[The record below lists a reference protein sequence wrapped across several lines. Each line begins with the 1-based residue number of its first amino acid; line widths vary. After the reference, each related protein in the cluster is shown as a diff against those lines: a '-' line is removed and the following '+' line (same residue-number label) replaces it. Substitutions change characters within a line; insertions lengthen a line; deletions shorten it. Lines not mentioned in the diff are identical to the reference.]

1 MSTAL
6 QPQFNTSAVLNVPA
20 TQALSRHEPETQRT
34 FERLPPH
41 SLEAEQAL
49 LGALL
54 HNNLAFEKVAEF
66 LRPEHFSDSSH
77 GRIFEAISHLISR
90 GHIADPI
97 TLKEY
102 FDRDNAL
109 SEVGG
114 GQYLAQLA
122 ASVVSII
129 NTEDYGR
136 KIHDFYLRR
145 QLIDVGEGVV
155 NDAHT
160 YDLEVS
166 ASDQIEVAEK
176 KLFDLATVGQ
186 QERGLQT
193 FSSALK
199 QALISA
205 EVAYKRD
212 SHVVGV
218 TSGFKKMDECLGGFH
233 PSDLIILAGRPSMG
247 KTALATNLAFNAA
260 LATLDKQEGAPVA
273 FFSLEMSS
281 EQLANR
287 ILGQE
292 AGLSSDLIRRGD
304 IGKSDFPR
312 LVEVSN
318 RLNSLPFFI
327 DDTPALS
334 VPALRTRARRLKRQ
348 EGLGMIVIDY
358 LQLLSSPG
366 KKSSENRVQ
375 ELSEITR
382 NLKALAKELNV
393 PVIALSQLSRAVEQ
407 RDDKRPQLSDLRESG
422 SIEQDADVVMFVYRD
437 EYYLAR
443 KQPTGSDEK
452 VAEWQNALNAVTNIA
467 EVIIAKQRHGPIGI
481 IKLHFEGR
489 LTKFSDL
496 ADPAHSAVSYG

>member
-1 MSTAL
+1 MNTVL
-6 QPQFNTSAVLNVPA
+6 QPQFELPPSPSLDYES
-20 TQALSRHEPETQRT
+20 L
-34 FERLPPH
+34 ERLPPH

-54 HNNLAFEKVAEF
+54 HNNLTFERVGEF
-66 LRPEHFSDSSH
+66 LRPEHFSDPTH
-77 GRIFEAISHLISR
+77 ARIFEAISHLIGR

-102 FDRDNAL
+102 FDRDNTL
-109 SEVGG
+109 QEVGG

-122 ASVVSII
+122 GSVISII

-136 KIHDFYLRR
+136 KIYDFYLRR
-145 QLIDVGEGVV
+145 QLIDVGEGIV
-155 NDAHT
+155 NEAHT
-160 YDLEVS
+160 YDLDIS
-166 ASDQIEVAEK
+166 ATNQIELAEK

-186 QERGLQT
+186 QERGLQI

-199 QALISA
+199 QALTNA

-218 TSGFKKMDECLGGFH
+218 TTGFKKLDEWLGGFH
-233 PSDLIILAGRPSMG
+233 PSDLVILAGRPSMG

-260 LATLDKQEGAPVA
+260 RAALEKKEGAAVA

-304 IGKSDFPR
+304 IGKSDFPK
-312 LVEVSN
+312 LVEVSS
-318 RLNSLPFFI
+318 RLNSIPFFI

-334 VPALRTRARRLKRQ
+334 VPALRTRARRLMRQ
-348 EGLGMIVIDY
+348 TGLGMIVIDY

-366 KKSSENRVQ
+366 RKSAENRVV

-382 NLKALAKELNV
+382 GLKALAKELNV
-393 PVIALSQLSRAVEQ
+393 PVLALSQLSRAVEQ
-407 RDDKRPQLSDLRESG
+407 RDDKRPQLADLRESG
-422 SIEQDADVVMFVYRD
+422 SIEQDADVVMFIYRE
-437 EYYLAR
+437 EYYLSR
-443 KQPTGSDEK
+443 KKPTGSDDK
-452 VAEWQNALNAVTNIA
+452 VAEWERSMKAVEKIA
-467 EVIIAKQRHGPIGI
+467 EVIMAKQRHGPIGTVQ
-481 IKLHFEGR
+481 LHFEGR

-496 ADPAHSAVSYG
+496 ADNAQLQAYSG

>member
-1 MSTAL
+1 MGTAL
-6 QPQFNTSAVLNVPA
+6 EQKVKSSVPLDSL
-20 TQALSRHEPETQRT
+20 Q
-34 FERLPPH
+34 RLPPH
-41 SLEAEQAL
+41 SVEAEQAL

-54 HNNLAFEKVAEF
+54 HNNLAFERVAEF
-66 LRPEHFSDSSH
+66 LRPEHFSDPTH
-77 GRIFEAISHLISR
+77 GRIYEAISQLIMR
-90 GHIADPI
+90 NHIADPI

-109 SEVGG
+109 AEVGG
-114 GQYLAQLA
+114 GQYLAELA

-145 QLIDVGEGVV
+145 QLVDVGEGIV

-160 YDLEVS
+160 YDLDV
-166 ASDQIEVAEK
+166 AATDQIEIAEK
-176 KLFDLATVGQ
+176 KLFDLASTGQ
-186 QERGLQT
+186 KERGLET

-199 QALISA
+199 QALVSA

-218 TSGFKKMDECLGGFH
+218 TTGFKKVDECLGGFH
-233 PSDLIILAGRPSMG
+233 PSDLIIVAGRPSMG
-247 KTALATNLAFNAA
+247 KTALTTNFAFNAA
-260 LATLDKQEGAPVA
+260 RAALEKNEGGAVA
-273 FFSLEMSS
+273 FFSLEMSA

-292 AGLSSDLIRRGD
+292 SGLSSDLIRRGD
-304 IGKSDFPR
+304 IGKSDFPK

-318 RLNSLPFFI
+318 RLNSLPFYI
-327 DDTPALS
+327 DDTPGLS

-348 EGLGMIVIDY
+348 GGLGMIIIDY

-366 KKSSENRVQ
+366 KRAAENRVL

-382 NLKALAKELNV
+382 NLKALAKELHV
-393 PVIALSQLSRAVEQ
+393 PVIACSQLSRSVEQ
-407 RDDKRPQLSDLRESG
+407 RDDKRPQLADLRESG
-422 SIEQDADVVMFVYRD
+422 SIEQDADVVMFVYRE
-437 EYYLAR
+437 EYYLSR
-443 KQPTGSDEK
+443 KKPTGSDDK
-452 VAEWQNALNAVTNIA
+452 IAEWEKAMGSVANIA
-467 EVIIAKQRHGPIGI
+467 EVIIAKQRHGPIGTVQ
-481 IKLHFEGR
+481 LHFEGR

-496 ADPAHSAVSYG
+496 ADQTYLAANYG

>member
-1 MSTAL
+1 MTVVVS
-6 QPQFNTSAVLNVPA
+6 PQFNATSLEAD
-20 TQALSRHEPETQRT
+20 TQALSLERT
-34 FERLPPH
+34 PPH

-54 HNNLAFEKVAEF
+54 HNNLAFERIAEF
-66 LRPEHFSDSSH
+66 LRPEHFSDPSH
-77 GRIFEAISHLISR
+77 SRIYEAISHLISR
-90 GHIADPI
+90 NHSADPI

-102 FDRDNAL
+102 FDRDDDL
-109 SEVGG
+109 SAVGG
-114 GQYLAQLA
+114 GHYLAQLA
-122 ASVVSII
+122 GSVISII

-136 KIHDFYLRR
+136 KIYDFYLRR

-155 NDAHT
+155 NEAHT
-160 YDLEVS
+160 YDLDVS
-166 ASDQIEVAEK
+166 ATDQIEFAEK

-186 QERGLQT
+186 QTRGLMS

-199 QALISA
+199 QALNSA

-218 TSGFKKMDECLGGFH
+218 TTGFKKMDEYLGGFH

-260 LATLDKQEGAPVA
+260 RAALEKNEGAPVA

-292 AGLSSDLIRRGD
+292 SGLSSDLIRRGD

-312 LVEVSN
+312 LVEASN

-334 VPALRTRARRLKRQ
+334 VAALRTRARRLMRQ

-358 LQLLSSPG
+358 LQLMSTPG
-366 KKSSENRVQ
+366 KKSAENRVL

-382 NLKALAKELNV
+382 GLKALAKELHV
-393 PVIALSQLSRAVEQ
+393 PVLALSQLSRAVEL

-422 SIEQDADVVMFVYRD
+422 SIEQDADVVMFIYRE

-443 KQPTGSDEK
+443 KKPTGSDDKIADWEK
-452 VAEWQNALNAVTNIA
+452 SLKGVENLA
-467 EVIIAKQRHGPIGI
+467 EVIMAKQRHGPIGTVQ
-481 IKLHFEGR
+481 LHFEGR

-496 ADPAHSAVSYG
+496 ADTAYLPAYRG

>member
-6 QPQFNTSAVLNVPA
+6 QPYLELAPTSLPA
-20 TQALSRHEPETQRT
+20 ESL
-34 FERLPPH
+34 ERLPPH

-54 HNNLAFEKVAEF
+54 HNNLTFEKVAEF
-66 LRPEHFSDSSH
+66 LRPEHFSDPSH
-77 GRIFEAISHLISR
+77 GRIYTAISHLIGR

-109 SEVGG
+109 QEVGG

-122 ASVVSII
+122 GSVVSII

-136 KIHDFYLRR
+136 KIYDFYLRR
-145 QLIDVGEGVV
+145 QLIDVGEGIV
-155 NDAHT
+155 NEAHT
-160 YDLEVS
+160 YDLDAS
-166 ASDQIEVAEK
+166 AIDQIGFAEK
-176 KLFDLATVGQ
+176 KLFDLATIGQ

-199 QALISA
+199 QALTNA
-205 EVAYKRD
+205 EIAYKRD

-218 TSGFKKMDECLGGFH
+218 TTGFKKLDEWLGGFH

-260 LATLDKQEGAPVA
+260 RAALEKKEGAAVA

-312 LVEVSN
+312 LVEVSS
-318 RLNSLPFFI
+318 RLNSLPFYI

-334 VPALRTRARRLKRQ
+334 VPALRTRARRLMRQ
-348 EGLGMIVIDY
+348 TGLGMIVIDY
-358 LQLLSSPG
+358 LQLLSSSG
-366 KKSSENRVQ
+366 RKSAENRVV

-382 NLKALAKELNV
+382 GLKALAKELNV
-393 PVIALSQLSRAVEQ
+393 PVLALSQLSRAVEQ
-407 RDDKRPQLSDLRESG
+407 RDDKRPQLADLRESG
-422 SIEQDADVVMFVYRD
+422 SIEQDADVVMFIYRE
-437 EYYLAR
+437 EYYLSR
-443 KQPTGSDEK
+443 KKPTGSDDK
-452 VAEWQNALNAVTNIA
+452 TSEWERSMKAVENIA
-467 EVIIAKQRHGPIGI
+467 EVIMAKQRHGPIGTVQ
-481 IKLHFEGR
+481 LHFEGR

-496 ADPAHSAVSYG
+496 ADNAQLQAYNG

>member
-1 MSTAL
+1 MSTL
-6 QPQFNTSAVLNVPA
+6 LKPQFDSPMPMDVPA
-20 TQALSRHEPETQRT
+20 NIESDNSR
-34 FERLPPH
+34 FPPH

-54 HNNLAFEKVAEF
+54 HNNMAFERIAEF
-66 LRPEHFSDSSH
+66 LRPEHFSDPIH
-77 GRIFEAISHLISR
+77 GRIYTAISTLISR

-102 FDRDNAL
+102 FDRDDAFAD
-109 SEVGG
+109 VGG
-114 GQYLAQLA
+114 GHYLAQLA
-122 ASVVSII
+122 NAVISII

-136 KIHDFYLRR
+136 KIYDFYLRR
-145 QLIDVGEGVV
+145 QLIDIGENVV
-155 NDAHT
+155 NEAHT
-160 YDLEVS
+160 YDLDVS
-166 ASDQIEVAEK
+166 AVKQIELAEK
-176 KLFDLATVGQ
+176 KLFDLATSGV
-186 QERGLQT
+186 QERGMQS

-199 QALISA
+199 QALTSA
-205 EVAYKRD
+205 EVAYKKD

-218 TSGFKKMDECLGGFH
+218 TTGFKKMNECLGGFH
-233 PSDLIILAGRPSMG
+233 PSDLIIVAGRPSMG
-247 KTALATNLAFNAA
+247 KTALAANFAFNAA
-260 LATLDKQEGAPVA
+260 SEVLDKKAGNGVA
-273 FFSLEMSS
+273 FFSLEMSA
-281 EQLANR
+281 EQIANR

-334 VPALRTRARRLKRQ
+334 VPALRTRARRLMRQ

-358 LQLLSSPG
+358 LQLLSGSG
-366 KKSSENRVQ
+366 KKSAENRVL

-382 NLKALAKELNV
+382 GLKALAKELNV
-393 PVIALSQLSRAVEQ
+393 PVIACSQLSRSVEQ

-422 SIEQDADVVMFVYRD
+422 SIEQDADVVMFVYRE

-443 KQPTGSDEK
+443 KKPTGGDDK
-452 VAEWQNALNAVTNIA
+452 IAEWERSVNAVANIA
-467 EVIIAKQRHGPIGI
+467 EVIIAKQRHGPIGTVQ
-481 IKLHFEGR
+481 LHFEGR

-496 ADPAHSAVSYG
+496 ADPHYLPVQHG

>member
-1 MSTAL
+1 MTTAV
-6 QPQFNTSAVLNVPA
+6 QPQPE
-20 TQALSRHEPETQRT
+20 LSLLPGIQSES

-54 HNNLAFEKVAEF
+54 HNNLAFERIAEF
-66 LRPEHFSDSSH
+66 LRPEHFSDPAHS
-77 GRIFEAISHLISR
+77 RIYEAISNLINR
-90 GHIADPI
+90 NHIADPI

-102 FDRDNAL
+102 FDRDDAL

-114 GQYLAQLA
+114 GQYLAELA
-122 ASVVSII
+122 ATVVSVI
-129 NTEDYGR
+129 NLEDYGR
-136 KIHDFYLRR
+136 KIYDFYLRR
-145 QLIDVGEGVV
+145 QLIDVGEGIV
-155 NDAHT
+155 NEAHT
-160 YDLEVS
+160 YDLDVT
-166 ASDQIEVAEK
+166 ATNQIEFAEQ
-176 KLFDLATVGQ
+176 KLFDLATTGR
-186 QERGLQT
+186 QERGLQN

-199 QALISA
+199 QALTSA

-218 TSGFKKMDECLGGFH
+218 TTGFKKMDECLGGFH

-260 LATLDKQEGAPVA
+260 RAVLDKKEGAAVA

-292 AGLSSDLIRRGD
+292 SGLSSDLIRRGD

-334 VPALRTRARRLKRQ
+334 VPALRTRARRLMRQ

-358 LQLLSSPG
+358 LQLLAHPG
-366 KKSSENRVQ
+366 RRAAENRVL
-375 ELSEITR
+375 ELSEMTR
-382 NLKALAKELNV
+382 GLKALAKELNV
-393 PVIALSQLSRAVEQ
+393 PVLALSQLSRAVEQ
-407 RDDKRPQLSDLRESG
+407 RDDKRPQLADLRESG
-422 SIEQDADVVMFVYRD
+422 SIEQDADVVMFVYRE

-443 KQPTGSDEK
+443 KKPTGNDDKIAEWEKSLKTVEK
-452 VAEWQNALNAVTNIA
+452 VADVM
-467 EVIIAKQRHGPIGI
+467 IAKQRHGPISTLQ
-481 IKLHFEGR
+481 LHFEGR

-496 ADPAHSAVSYG
+496 ADPAHLPVHHG

>member
-1 MSTAL
+1 MGTAL
-6 QPQFNTSAVLNVPA
+6 KPQLDSPVPFSIP
-20 TQALSRHEPETQRT
+20 QASL
-34 FERLPPH
+34 ERLPPH

-66 LRPEHFSDSSH
+66 LRPEHFSDPTHS
-77 GRIFEAISHLISR
+77 RIFEAINHLISR
-90 GHIADPI
+90 GHLADPI

-136 KIHDFYLRR
+136 KIYDFFLRR
-145 QLIDVGEGVV
+145 QLVDVGENIV

-160 YDLEVS
+160 YELDVS
-166 ASDQIEVAEK
+166 ATDQIEVAEK
-176 KLFDLATVGQ
+176 KLFDLATEGQ

-193 FSSALK
+193 FSVALK
-199 QALISA
+199 QALTNA

-260 LATLDKQEGAPVA
+260 HSAMEKNEGAAVA

-292 AGLSSDLIRRGD
+292 SGLSSDLIRRGD

-366 KKSSENRVQ
+366 KKSADNRVL

-382 NLKALAKELNV
+382 GLKALAKELQV

-422 SIEQDADVVMFVYRD
+422 SIEQDSDVVMFVYRE
-437 EYYLAR
+437 EYYLSR
-443 KQPTGSDEK
+443 KRPTGSDDK
-452 VAEWQNALNAVTNIA
+452 IAEWERSLSTVANMA
-467 EVIIAKQRHGPIGI
+467 EIIIAKQRHGPIST

-496 ADPAHSAVSYG
+496 ADPAYLAVNYG

>member
-1 MSTAL
+1 MGSAL
-6 QPQFNTSAVLNVPA
+6 EQKMKSSVPLDSL
-20 TQALSRHEPETQRT
+20 Q
-34 FERLPPH
+34 RLPPH
-41 SLEAEQAL
+41 SVEAEQAL

-54 HNNLAFEKVAEF
+54 HNNLAFERVAEF
-66 LRPEHFSDSSH
+66 LRPEHFSNPTH
-77 GRIFEAISHLISR
+77 GRIYEAISQLIMR
-90 GHIADPI
+90 NHIADPI

-109 SEVGG
+109 AEVGG
-114 GQYLAQLA
+114 GQYLAELA

-145 QLIDVGEGVV
+145 QLVDVGEGIV

-160 YDLEVS
+160 YDLDI
-166 ASDQIEVAEK
+166 AATDQIEIAEK
-176 KLFDLATVGQ
+176 KLFDLASTGQ
-186 QERGLQT
+186 QERGLET

-199 QALISA
+199 QALVSA

-218 TSGFKKMDECLGGFH
+218 TTGFKKVDECLGGFH
-233 PSDLIILAGRPSMG
+233 PSDLVIVAGRPSMG
-247 KTALATNLAFNAA
+247 KTALTTNFAFNAA
-260 LATLDKQEGAPVA
+260 RAALEKNEGGAVA
-273 FFSLEMSS
+273 FFSLEMSA

-292 AGLSSDLIRRGD
+292 SGLSSDLIRRGD
-304 IGKSDFPR
+304 IGKSDFPK

-318 RLNSLPFFI
+318 RLNSLPFYI
-327 DDTPALS
+327 DDTPGLS

-348 EGLGMIVIDY
+348 GGLGMIIIDY

-366 KKSSENRVQ
+366 KRAAENRVL

-393 PVIALSQLSRAVEQ
+393 PVIACSQLSRSVEQ
-407 RDDKRPQLSDLRESG
+407 RDDKRPQLADLRESG
-422 SIEQDADVVMFVYRD
+422 SIEQDADVVMFVYRE
-437 EYYLAR
+437 EYYLSR
-443 KQPTGSDEK
+443 KKPTGSDDK
-452 VAEWQNALNAVTNIA
+452 IAEWEKAMGSVANIA
-467 EVIIAKQRHGPIGI
+467 EVIIAKQRHGPIGTVQ
-481 IKLHFEGR
+481 LHFEGR

-496 ADPAHSAVSYG
+496 ADQTYLAANYG

>member
-1 MSTAL
+1 MGTAL
-6 QPQFNTSAVLNVPA
+6 EQKMKSSVPLDSL
-20 TQALSRHEPETQRT
+20 Q
-34 FERLPPH
+34 RLPPH
-41 SLEAEQAL
+41 SVEAEQAL

-54 HNNLAFEKVAEF
+54 HNNLAFERVAEF
-66 LRPEHFSDSSH
+66 LRPEHFSNPTH
-77 GRIFEAISHLISR
+77 GRIYEAISQLIMR
-90 GHIADPI
+90 NHIADPI

-109 SEVGG
+109 AEVGG
-114 GQYLAQLA
+114 GQYLAELA

-145 QLIDVGEGVV
+145 QLIDVGESVV

-160 YDLEVS
+160 YDLDI
-166 ASDQIEVAEK
+166 AATDQIEIAEK
-176 KLFDLATVGQ
+176 KLFDLASVGQ
-186 QERGLQT
+186 QERGLET

-199 QALISA
+199 QALVSA

-218 TSGFKKMDECLGGFH
+218 TTGFKKVDECLGGFH
-233 PSDLIILAGRPSMG
+233 PSDLVIVAGRPSMG
-247 KTALATNLAFNAA
+247 KTALTTNFAFNAA
-260 LATLDKQEGAPVA
+260 RAALEKNEGGAVA
-273 FFSLEMSS
+273 FFSLEMSA

-292 AGLSSDLIRRGD
+292 SGLSSDLIRRGD
-304 IGKSDFPR
+304 IGKSDFPK

-318 RLNSLPFFI
+318 RLNSLPFYI
-327 DDTPALS
+327 DDTPGLS

-348 EGLGMIVIDY
+348 GGLGMIIIDY

-366 KKSSENRVQ
+366 KRAAENRVL

-393 PVIALSQLSRAVEQ
+393 PVIACSQLSRSVEQ
-407 RDDKRPQLSDLRESG
+407 RDDKRPQLADLRESG
-422 SIEQDADVVMFVYRD
+422 SIEQDADVVMFVYRE
-437 EYYLAR
+437 EYYLSR
-443 KQPTGSDEK
+443 KKPTGSDDK
-452 VAEWQNALNAVTNIA
+452 IAEWEKAMGSVANIA
-467 EVIIAKQRHGPIGI
+467 EVIIAKQRHGPIGTVQ
-481 IKLHFEGR
+481 LHFEGR

-496 ADPAHSAVSYG
+496 ADQTYLAANYG

>member
-1 MSTAL
+1 MGAILKPEFDPSIPMNL
-6 QPQFNTSAVLNVPA
+6 PA
-20 TQALSRHEPETQRT
+20 NIGE

-41 SLEAEQAL
+41 SYEAEQAL
-49 LGALL
+49 LGSLL
-54 HNNLAFEKVAEF
+54 HNNMAFERVAEF
-66 LRPEHFSDSSH
+66 LKPEHFSDPTH
-77 GRIFEAISHLISR
+77 ARIYEAISTLLSR

-102 FDRDNAL
+102 FDRDETL
-109 SEVGG
+109 VDVGRG
-114 GQYLAQLA
+114 RYLAQLA
-122 ASVVSII
+122 GSVISII

-136 KIHDFYLRR
+136 KIYDFYLRR
-145 QLIDVGEGVV
+145 QLIDIGEGIV

-160 YDLEVS
+160 YELDVV

-176 KLFDLATVGQ
+176 KLFDLATIGV
-186 QERGLQT
+186 QERGLQS

-199 QALISA
+199 QALTNA
-205 EVAYKRD
+205 EIAYKRD

-218 TSGFKKMDECLGGFH
+218 TTGFKKVDEYLGGFH

-247 KTALATNLAFNAA
+247 KTALATNFAFNAA
-260 LATLDKQEGAPVA
+260 RAALEKKEGAGVA

-287 ILGQE
+287 LLGQE
-292 AGLSSDLIRRGD
+292 SGLSSDLIRRGD

-318 RLNSLPFFI
+318 RLNSIPFFI

-334 VPALRTRARRLKRQ
+334 VAALRTRARRLMRQ
-348 EGLGMIVIDY
+348 ESLGMIVIDY
-358 LQLLSSPG
+358 LQLLSGAG
-366 KKSSENRVQ
+366 KKSAENRVL

-382 NLKALAKELNV
+382 GLKALAKELNV
-393 PVIALSQLSRAVEQ
+393 PILALSQLSRAVEQ
-407 RDDKRPQLSDLRESG
+407 RDDKRPQLADLRESG
-422 SIEQDADVVMFVYRD
+422 SIEQDADLVMFIYRE

-443 KQPTGSDEK
+443 KKPTGGDDK
-452 VAEWQNALNAVTNIA
+452 LAEWERSLNAVANIA
-467 EVIIAKQRHGPIGI
+467 ELIIAKQRHGPIGTVQ
-481 IKLHFEGR
+481 LHFEGR

-496 ADPAHSAVSYG
+496 ADPTYLPVHHG

>member
-1 MSTAL
+1 MTTAL
-6 QPQFNTSAVLNVPA
+6 SPQLESFPSLGEQPPSLD
-20 TQALSRHEPETQRT
+20 
-34 FERLPPH
+34 RLPPH

-54 HNNLAFEKVAEF
+54 HNNLTFERVSEF
-66 LRPEHFSDSSH
+66 LRPEHFSDPAH
-77 GRIFEAISHLISR
+77 VRIYEAISNLINR

-102 FDRDNAL
+102 FDRDDAL
-109 SEVGG
+109 ADVGG
-114 GQYLAQLA
+114 GHYLAQLA
-122 ASVVSII
+122 GSVISII
-129 NTEDYGR
+129 NTQDYGQ
-136 KIHDFYLRR
+136 KIYDFYLRR
-145 QLIDVGEGVV
+145 QLIDVGEGIV
-155 NDAHT
+155 NEAHT
-160 YDLEVS
+160 YDLDVS
-166 ASDQIEVAEK
+166 AVNQIEFAEK

-193 FSSALK
+193 FSLSLK
-199 QALISA
+199 QALTSA

-218 TSGFKKMDECLGGFH
+218 TTGFKKMDESLGGFH

-260 LATLDKQEGAPVA
+260 RASLEKKEGAPVA

-292 AGLSSDLIRRGD
+292 SGLSSDLIRRGD

-334 VPALRTRARRLKRQ
+334 VPAIRTRARRLKRQ

-358 LQLLSSPG
+358 LQLLG
-366 KKSSENRVQ
+366 NTGRKAAENRVL

-382 NLKALAKELNV
+382 GLKALAKELNV
-393 PVIALSQLSRAVEQ
+393 PVLALSQLSRAVEQ

-422 SIEQDADVVMFVYRD
+422 SIEQDADVVMFIYRE

-443 KQPTGSDEK
+443 KKPIGHEDK
-452 VAEWQNALNAVTNIA
+452 IAEWEKSLQTVANIA
-467 EVIIAKQRHGPIGI
+467 EVLIAKQRHGPISTVQ
-481 IKLHFEGR
+481 LHFEGR

-496 ADPAHSAVSYG
+496 ATPAYLPAHHG

>member
-1 MSTAL
+1 MGTAL
-6 QPQFNTSAVLNVPA
+6 EQKMKSSLPLDSLQ
-20 TQALSRHEPETQRT
+20 
-34 FERLPPH
+34 RLPPH
-41 SLEAEQAL
+41 SVEAEQAL

-54 HNNLAFEKVAEF
+54 HNNLAFERVAEF
-66 LRPEHFSDSSH
+66 LRPEHFSDPTH
-77 GRIFEAISHLISR
+77 GRIYEAISQLIMR
-90 GHIADPI
+90 NHIADPI

-109 SEVGG
+109 AEVGG
-114 GQYLAQLA
+114 GQYLAELA

-145 QLIDVGEGVV
+145 QLIDVGESVV

-160 YDLEVS
+160 YDLDI
-166 ASDQIEVAEK
+166 AATDQIEIAEK
-176 KLFDLATVGQ
+176 KLFDLASVGQ
-186 QERGLQT
+186 QERGLET

-199 QALISA
+199 QALVSA

-218 TSGFKKMDECLGGFH
+218 TTGFKKVDECLGGFH
-233 PSDLIILAGRPSMG
+233 PSDLVIVAGRPSMG
-247 KTALATNLAFNAA
+247 KTALTTNFAFNAA
-260 LATLDKQEGAPVA
+260 RMALEKNEGGAVA
-273 FFSLEMSS
+273 FFSLEMSA

-292 AGLSSDLIRRGD
+292 SGLSSDLIRRGD
-304 IGKSDFPR
+304 IGKSDFPK

-318 RLNSLPFFI
+318 RLNSLPFYI
-327 DDTPALS
+327 DDTPGLS

-348 EGLGMIVIDY
+348 GGLGMIIIDY

-366 KKSSENRVQ
+366 KRAAENRVL

-382 NLKALAKELNV
+382 NLKALAKELHV
-393 PVIALSQLSRAVEQ
+393 PVIACSQLSRSVEQ
-407 RDDKRPQLSDLRESG
+407 RDDKRPQLADLRESG
-422 SIEQDADVVMFVYRD
+422 SIEQDADVVMFVYRE
-437 EYYLAR
+437 EYYLSR
-443 KQPTGSDEK
+443 KKPTGSDDK
-452 VAEWQNALNAVTNIA
+452 IAEWEKAMGSVANVA
-467 EVIIAKQRHGPIGI
+467 EVIIAKQRHGPIGTVQ
-481 IKLHFEGR
+481 LHFEGR

-496 ADPAHSAVSYG
+496 ADQTYLAANYG

>member
-1 MSTAL
+1 MNTAL
-6 QPQFNTSAVLNVPA
+6 KSQFESPLTLVAP
-20 TQALSRHEPETQRT
+20 QALDRS
-34 FERLPPH
+34 PPH
-41 SLEAEQAL
+41 SFEAEQAL

-54 HNNLAFEKVAEF
+54 HNNLAFERVGDF
-66 LRPEHFSDSSH
+66 LRPEHFSDSAHS
-77 GRIFEAISHLISR
+77 RIFEAISTLINR
-90 GHIADPI
+90 GHMADPI

-109 SEVGG
+109 SEIGG
-114 GQYLAQLA
+114 GTYLSQLA

-129 NTEDYGR
+129 NTSDYGQ
-136 KIHDFYLRR
+136 KIYDFYLRR
-145 QLIDVGEGVV
+145 QLIDVGEEIV

-160 YDLEVS
+160 YDLDVS
-166 ASDQIEVAEK
+166 ATNQIELAEK
-176 KLFDLATVGQ
+176 KLFDLATVGHQ
-186 QERGLQT
+186 DQGLQK

-199 QALISA
+199 HALMSA
-205 EVAYKRD
+205 EIAQKRD

-218 TSGFKKMDECLGGFH
+218 TTGFKKMDECLGGFH

-260 LATLDKQEGAPVA
+260 RAAMEKKEGGAVA
-273 FFSLEMSS
+273 FFSLEMSA

-292 AGLSSDLIRRGD
+292 SGLSSDLIRRGD

-318 RLNSLPFFI
+318 RLNTLPFFI

-334 VPALRTRARRLKRQ
+334 VPALRTRARRLMRQ
-348 EGLGMIVIDY
+348 TGLGMIVIDY
-358 LQLLSSPG
+358 LQHLSSPG
-366 KKSSENRVQ
+366 KKSAENRVQ

-382 NLKALAKELNV
+382 GLKALAKELRI
-393 PVIALSQLSRAVEQ
+393 PVLALSQLSRAVEQ

-422 SIEQDADVVMFVYRD
+422 SIEQDADVVMFIYRE

-443 KQPTGSDEK
+443 KKPTGGGEDKAMAWEASLKAVEK
-452 VAEWQNALNAVTNIA
+452 TA
-467 EVIIAKQRHGPIGI
+467 EVIMAKQRHGPIGTVQ
-481 IKLHFEGR
+481 LHFEGR

-496 ADPAHSAVSYG
+496 ADPTYLPVPRG

>member
-1 MSTAL
+1 MDLSIKD
-6 QPQFNTSAVLNVPA
+6 SAELTLA
-20 TQALSRHEPETQRT
+20 HESLD
-34 FERLPPH
+34 RLPPQ

-54 HNNLAFEKVAEF
+54 HNNLAFERISEL
-66 LRPEHFSDSSH
+66 LRPEHFSDPAH
-77 GRIFEAISHLISR
+77 GRIYEAISNLINR

-102 FDRDNAL
+102 FDRDDAL

-122 ASVVSII
+122 ASVISVI
-129 NTEDYGR
+129 NTSDYGK
-136 KIHDFYLRR
+136 KIYDFYLRR
-145 QLIDVGEGVV
+145 QLIDVGEGIV
-155 NDAHT
+155 NEAHA
-160 YDLEVS
+160 YDLDVS
-166 ASDQIEVAEK
+166 ATNQIEMAEK
-176 KLFDLATVGQ
+176 KLFDLATTGE
-186 QERGLQT
+186 QERGLQS
-193 FSSALK
+193 FSISLKHALN
-199 QALISA
+199 SA

-218 TSGFKKMDECLGGFH
+218 TTGFKKMDECLGGFH

-247 KTALATNLAFNAA
+247 KTALATNFAFNASRA
-260 LATLDKQEGAPVA
+260 NLEKKEGAAVA

-292 AGLSSDLIRRGD
+292 SGLSSDLIRRGD

-318 RLNSLPFFI
+318 RLNALPFFI

-334 VPALRTRARRLKRQ
+334 VPAIRTRARRLKRQ

-358 LQLLSSPG
+358 LQLIGSPG

-382 NLKALAKELNV
+382 GLKALAKELNV
-393 PVIALSQLSRAVEQ
+393 PVLALSQLSRAVEQ

-422 SIEQDADVVMFVYRD
+422 SIEQDADVVMFVYRE
-437 EYYLAR
+437 EYYLSR
-443 KQPTGSDEK
+443 KRPTGSDDK
-452 VAEWQNALNAVTNIA
+452 VAEWEKSLGSVANIA
-467 EVIIAKQRHGPIGI
+467 EVIMAKQRHGPIGTVQ
-481 IKLHFEGR
+481 LHFEGR

-496 ADPAHSAVSYG
+496 AETQYLPAQHG

>member
-6 QPQFNTSAVLNVPA
+6 QPQHDSPASLSVSQTSL
-20 TQALSRHEPETQRT
+20 
-34 FERLPPH
+34 ERLPPH
-41 SLEAEQAL
+41 SIEAEQAL

-54 HNNLAFEKVAEF
+54 HNNLAFERVAEF
-66 LRPEHFSDSSH
+66 LRPEHFSDPSH
-77 GRIFEAISHLISR
+77 SRIFEAISQLISR

-102 FDRDNAL
+102 FDRDHAL

-122 ASVVSII
+122 ASVISII

-136 KIHDFYLRR
+136 KIYDFYLRR
-145 QLIDVGEGVV
+145 QLVDVGGAIV

-160 YDLEVS
+160 YDLDVS
-166 ASDQIEVAEK
+166 ATNQIEIAEK

-186 QERGLQT
+186 QERGLQI
-193 FSSALK
+193 FSIALK

-218 TSGFKKMDECLGGFH
+218 TSGLKKVDECLGGFH
-233 PSDLIILAGRPSMG
+233 PSDLIIVAGRPSMG
-247 KTALATNLAFNAA
+247 KTALATNFAFNAA
-260 LATLDKQEGAPVA
+260 RVALEKKEGGAVA
-273 FFSLEMSS
+273 FFSLEMSA

-292 AGLSSDLIRRGD
+292 SGLSSDLIRRGD

-318 RLNSLPFFI
+318 RLNLLPFFI

-334 VPALRTRARRLKRQ
+334 VPALRTRARRLMRQ
-348 EGLGMIVIDY
+348 EGLGLIIIDY

-366 KKSSENRVQ
+366 KKSAENRVL

-382 NLKALAKELNV
+382 GLKALAKELNV
-393 PVIALSQLSRAVEQ
+393 PVIACSQLSRAVEQ

-422 SIEQDADVVMFVYRD
+422 SIEQDSDVVMFVYRE
-437 EYYLAR
+437 EYYLSR
-443 KQPTGSDEK
+443 KKPTGSDDK
-452 VAEWQNALNAVTNIA
+452 IAEWEKSLNTVANMA
-467 EVIIAKQRHGPIGI
+467 EVIIAKQRHGPIGTV
-481 IKLHFEGR
+481 KLHFEGR

-496 ADPAHSAVSYG
+496 ADPVHIAVNYG

>member
-1 MSTAL
+1 MSAIL
-6 QPQFNTSAVLNVPA
+6 KPQFDP
-20 TQALSRHEPETQRT
+20 QMALSIPDVTSNLVQEKETSNN

-66 LRPEHFSDSSH
+66 LRPDHFSDPTH
-77 GRIFEAISHLISR
+77 GRIFEAISNLITR

-102 FDRDNAL
+102 FDRDDSL

-114 GQYLAQLA
+114 GQYLAHLA
-122 ASVVSII
+122 GSVISII
-129 NTEDYGR
+129 NAEDYGR
-136 KIHDFYLRR
+136 KIYDFYLRR

-155 NDAHT
+155 NEAHT
-160 YDLEVS
+160 YDLDIT
-166 ASDQIEVAEK
+166 ATDQIEIAEK
-176 KLFDLATVGQ
+176 KLFDLATVGS

-199 QALISA
+199 QALTSA
-205 EVAYKRD
+205 DIALKRE

-218 TSGFKKMDECLGGFH
+218 SSGFKELDKCLGGFH

-260 LATLDKQEGAPVA
+260 RVALEKKEGASVA

-358 LQLLSSPG
+358 LQLLSNPG
-366 KKSSENRVQ
+366 KKAADNRVL

-393 PVIALSQLSRAVEQ
+393 PVLALSQLSRAVEQ

-437 EYYLAR
+437 EYYLSR
-443 KQPTGSDEK
+443 KKPTGSDDK
-452 VAEWQNALNAVTNIA
+452 IAEWEKSLNAVANVA
-467 EVIIAKQRHGPIGI
+467 EVIIAKQRHGPIGTV
-481 IKLHFEGR
+481 KLHFEGR

-496 ADPAHSAVSYG
+496 ADPTHFPVHYG

>member
-1 MSTAL
+1 MSIAVKS
-6 QPQFNTSAVLNVPA
+6 QFDSPPSFRIPQESL
-20 TQALSRHEPETQRT
+20 
-34 FERLPPH
+34 ERLPPH
-41 SLEAEQAL
+41 SIEAEQAL

-54 HNNLAFEKVAEF
+54 HNNLAFERVAEF
-66 LRPEHFSDSSH
+66 LRPEHFSDPSH
-77 GRIFEAISHLISR
+77 GRIFEAISHLINR

-109 SEVGG
+109 AEVGG
-114 GQYLAQLA
+114 GQYLAHLA
-122 ASVVSII
+122 VSVISII
-129 NTEDYGR
+129 NTEAYGQ
-136 KIHDFYLRR
+136 KIYDFYLRR
-145 QLIDVGEGVV
+145 QLIDVGESVV

-160 YDLEVS
+160 YDLDIS
-166 ASDQIEVAEK
+166 ATDQIEVAEK

-186 QERGLQT
+186 QERGLQI

-212 SHVVGV
+212 SHVVGI
-218 TSGFKKMDECLGGFH
+218 TTGFKKMDEYLGGFH
-233 PSDLIILAGRPSMG
+233 PSDLIIVAGRPSMG
-247 KTALATNLAFNAA
+247 KTALTTNFAFNAA
-260 LATLDKQEGAPVA
+260 RAALEKKEGGAVA

-292 AGLSSDLIRRGD
+292 SGLSSDLIRRGD

-318 RLNSLPFFI
+318 RLNSIPFFI
-327 DDTPALS
+327 DDTPGLS
-334 VPALRTRARRLKRQ
+334 VPTLRTRARRLMRQ
-348 EGLGMIVIDY
+348 EGLGMIIIDY

-366 KKSSENRVQ
+366 KKSAENRVL

-382 NLKALAKELNV
+382 GLKALAKELHV
-393 PVIALSQLSRAVEQ
+393 PVVACSQLSRAVEQ
-407 RDDKRPQLSDLRESG
+407 RDDKRPQLADLRESG
-422 SIEQDADVVMFVYRD
+422 SIEQDADVVMFVYRE
-437 EYYLAR
+437 EYYLSR
-443 KQPTGSDEK
+443 KKPTGGDDK
-452 VAEWQNALNAVTNIA
+452 IAEWERSLNAVANIA
-467 EVIIAKQRHGPIGI
+467 DVIIAKQRHGPIGTVQ
-481 IKLHFEGR
+481 LHFEGR

-496 ADPAHSAVSYG
+496 ADPAYLAVNYG

>member
-1 MSTAL
+1 M
-6 QPQFNTSAVLNVPA
+6 SAVLKPQFESPISLNIPS
-20 TQALSRHEPETQRT
+20 QAGALETHER
-34 FERLPPH
+34 FPPH
-41 SLEAEQAL
+41 SPEAEQAL

-54 HNNLAFEKVAEF
+54 HNNLAFERVAEF
-66 LRPEHFSDSSH
+66 LRPEHFSDPSH
-77 GRIFEAISHLISR
+77 GRIYEAINNLINR

-102 FDRDNAL
+102 FDRDDAL

-122 ASVVSII
+122 GSVISII

-145 QLIDVGEGVV
+145 QLIDVGECVV

-160 YDLEVS
+160 YDLEIS
-166 ASDQIEVAEK
+166 ATDQIEVAEK

-199 QALISA
+199 QALNSA

-218 TSGFKKMDECLGGFH
+218 TSGFKKLDECLGGFH

-260 LATLDKQEGAPVA
+260 RAALEKQEGGAVA

-292 AGLSSDLIRRGD
+292 SGLSSDLIRRGD

-312 LVEVSN
+312 LVETSD

-334 VPALRTRARRLKRQ
+334 VPALRTRARRLMRQ
-348 EGLGMIVIDY
+348 EGIGMIVIDY

-366 KKSSENRVQ
+366 RRAAENRVL

-422 SIEQDADVVMFVYRD
+422 SIEQDSDVVMFVYRE
-437 EYYLAR
+437 EYYLSR
-443 KQPTGSDEK
+443 KKPTGSDDK
-452 VAEWQNALNAVTNIA
+452 VAEWERSLSAVTNTA
-467 EVIIAKQRHGPIGI
+467 EVIIAKQRHGPIGTVQ
-481 IKLHFEGR
+481 LHFEGR

-496 ADPAHSAVSYG
+496 ADPAYLPVHHG